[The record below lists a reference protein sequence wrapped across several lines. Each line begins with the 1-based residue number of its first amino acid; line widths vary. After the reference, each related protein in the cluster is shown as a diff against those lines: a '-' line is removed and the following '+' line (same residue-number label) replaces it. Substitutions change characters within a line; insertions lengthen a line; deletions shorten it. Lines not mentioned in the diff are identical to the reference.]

1 MKPFIKS
8 FHLSFPNENL
18 IQISFQ
24 LLFAAVVGLALVM
37 MLLKGFNGPWY
48 RYMFRFVLLFSY
60 IIPISLR
67 VNLDMGK
74 AFYSWQMQNDK
85 EIPGTVVRLTTIP
98 EELGRISYIL
108 TDKTGTLT
116 QNEMKLKKLRLASS
130 IHDGENARNLNLIIQ
145 QLEPFIFNGSSQ
157 VKLYKGEIDTPSG
170 WFEWEAIKAL
180 ALCHNVTP
188 VKPEEKRNSPTRNV
202 TKVDDKK
209 KSVKSEDETDE
220 ITYQASSPDEIALVK
235 WTEKVGVTL
244 FSRNNSSITLQL
256 KSPAA
261 RDITPTK
268 KGEQEASSS
277 TASTIS
283 MDSYEQIKMD
293 NCKMPAHGNKLH
305 YQILKVFAFTSE
317 SKRMG
322 IIVKDSL
329 TGEITFYL
337 KGADVVMS
345 SIVQYNDWL
354 EEECDNFARDGLRTL
369 VVAKKTL
376 TQEEY
381 DEFQTRYDSA
391 SMSMSDRALKE
402 SAVKETLEREMELL
416 CLTGKFLV
424 HIFSKFRIQTFF
436 LKIFENN
443 ILKGRSYPI
452 LKLSVVR

>member
-1 MKPFIKS
+1 
-8 FHLSFPNENL
+8 
-18 IQISFQ
+18 
-24 LLFAAVVGLALVM
+24 
-37 MLLKGFNGPWY
+37 
-48 RYMFRFVLLFSY
+48 MFRFVLLFSY

-116 QNEMKLKKLRLASS
+116 QNEMKLKKLRLATSQ
-130 IHDGENARNLNLIIQ
+130 HDSENARNLNMIIQ
-145 QLEPFIFNGSSQ
+145 KLEPFIFDASSQ
-157 VKLYKGEIDTPSG
+157 VKLYKGEIDTPNG
-170 WFEWEAIKAL
+170 WYEWEAIKAL

-188 VKPEEKRNSPTRNV
+188 VKPEEKRSSPTRTV
-202 TKVDDKK
+202 LKIDEKK
-209 KSVKSEDETDE
+209 KSIKSEDETDE

-244 FSRNNSSITLQL
+244 FSRDNSSITLQL
-256 KSPAA
+256 KSPCA
-261 RDITPTK
+261 RDISASTK
-268 KGEQEASSS
+268 QMEHEASSS

-283 MDSYEQIKMD
+283 MDSYEQTKMD
-293 NCKMPAHGNKLH
+293 NCKIPSHGNKLH
-305 YQILKVFAFTSE
+305 YQILKVFSFTSE

-369 VVAKKTL
+369 VVAKKVL
-376 TQEEY
+376 SQEEY
-381 DEFQTRYDSA
+381 DEFQARFETA

-416 CLTGKFLV
+416 CLTGKFFVL
-424 HIFSKFRIQTFF
+424 F
-436 LKIFENN
+436 LIIN
-443 ILKGRSYPI
+443 
-452 LKLSVVR
+452 

>member
-1 MKPFIKS
+1 M
-8 FHLSFPNENL
+8 
-18 IQISFQ
+18 
-24 LLFAAVVGLALVM
+24 FAAVVGLALVM

-74 AFYSWQMQNDK
+74 AFYSWQMQNDN

-116 QNEMKLKKLRLASS
+116 QNEMKLKKLRLATS
-130 IHDGENARNLNLIIQ
+130 IHDGENARNLNLTIQ
-145 QLEPFIFNGSSQ
+145 KLEPFIFDGSTQ
-157 VKLYKGEIDTPSG
+157 RKLYKGEVDTPNG
-170 WFEWEAIKAL
+170 WYEWEAIKAL

-188 VKPEEKRNSPTRNV
+188 VKPEEKRSSPTRTV
-202 TKVDDKK
+202 LKGDDKK
-209 KSVKSEDETDE
+209 KAAVKNENETDE

-244 FSRNNSSITLQL
+244 FSRDYSSITLQL
-256 KSPAA
+256 KSPDT

-268 KGEQEASSS
+268 KMEKEASSS

-293 NCKMPAHGNKLH
+293 NCKMPSHGNKLH
-305 YQILKVFAFTSE
+305 YQILKVFSFTSE

-337 KGADVVMS
+337 KGADVAMA

-369 VVAKKTL
+369 VVAKKIL

-381 DEFQTRYDSA
+381 DEFQARYDTA

-416 CLTGKFLV
+416 CLTGECYFFAILY
-424 HIFSKFRIQTFF
+424 HFSEKRL
-436 LKIFENN
+436 LKKI
-443 ILKGRSYPI
+443 SYI
-452 LKLSVVR
+452 